1 MGDYLEAQLDK
12 DDQANRDNAAHSDDD
27 WVLIGRIV
35 GAHGLNG
42 HVKVYP
48 ESDFPERFIQPGERW
63 IKKPNSHPQ
72 PVRLTSG
79 RYLEG
84 KNNYL
89 VKLAGIDYRDQAEDL
104 RSAQLLVPAKD
115 RLPLEPGEF
124 HVNDLVGLR
133 VVIQESQVTLGTV
146 TNIFTTGHDLL
157 EVTLAAPTDKG
168 DHPKE
173 TIEPAAKSASGG
185 SSNTSSD
192 VFPNSSD
199 ASPDSSLRAK
209 AAQKLRRKAKREQ
222 KKKKPK
228 TLLIPFVEEIVPVV
242 DIEAGRIEIT
252 PPPGLMD
259 L

>member
-1 MGDYLEAQLDK
+1 MGDYLEAQLGK
-12 DDQANRDNAAHSDDD
+12 EDQANRYNAAHSDDD
-27 WVLIGRIV
+27 CVLIGRIV

-63 IKKPNSHPQ
+63 IKKPNSQPQ

-133 VVIQESQVTLGTV
+133 VVIQESQVALGTV

-157 EVTLAAPTDKG
+157 EVTLAAPMATDKG
-168 DHPKE
+168 DPKE
-173 TIEPAAKSASGG
+173 RIEPAAQSASGDA
-185 SSNTSSD
+185 SSA
-192 VFPNSSD
+192 SSD
-199 ASPDSSLRAK
+199 ASLNSSLRAK

-228 TLLIPFVEEIVPVV
+228 SLLIPFVEEIVPVV

-252 PPPGLMD
+252 PPPG
-259 L
+259 

>member
-1 MGDYLEAQLDK
+1 MSISCLFFQT
-12 DDQANRDNAAHSDDD
+12 
-27 WVLIGRIV
+27 
-35 GAHGLNG
+35 
-42 HVKVYP
+42 
-48 ESDFPERFIQPGERW
+48 
-63 IKKPNSHPQ
+63 IK
-72 PVRLTSG
+72 
-79 RYLEG
+79 
-84 KNNYL
+84 
-89 VKLAGIDYRDQAEDL
+89 
-104 RSAQLLVPAKD
+104 RSNK
-115 RLPLEPGEF
+115 PLEKSLKGIK
-124 HVNDLVGLR
+124 HL
-133 VVIQESQVTLGTV
+133 Q
-146 TNIFTTGHDLL
+146 
-157 EVTLAAPTDKG
+157 G